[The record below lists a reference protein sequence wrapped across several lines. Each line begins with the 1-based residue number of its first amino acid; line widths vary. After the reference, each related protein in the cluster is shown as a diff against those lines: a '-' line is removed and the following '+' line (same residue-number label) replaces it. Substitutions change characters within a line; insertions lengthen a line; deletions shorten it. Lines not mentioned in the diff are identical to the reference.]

1 MAKLKI
7 EYLNKEDL
15 KPYANNAKVH
25 TAEQIEQ
32 IKNSIKEFGFNDPI
46 AIWGDNEI
54 VEGHGRLLAVMEMDD
69 IEQVPVIRLDGLSD
83 KQRRAYT
90 IVHNKLTMNTNF
102 DNDVLGV
109 ELKDIM
115 DDIDMTELGFGDFEL
130 TILTEDFT
138 PEPYNEDEIAEYTK
152 NGEVGLARKRVIITY
167 NDEEEDTLK
176 RILGL
181 DEINKVV
188 YEIKELGRAQA

>member
-102 DNDVLGV
+102 DNDVLGI

-152 NGEVGLARKRVIITY
+152 NGEVGLAKKRVIITY
-167 NDEEEDTLK
+167 TDQQEELVK
-176 RILGL
+176 KLLGV
-181 DEINKVV
+181 EEVAKVV
-188 YEIKELGRAQA
+188 YDISELHE